1 MMKIEKTGNCKTF
14 SIFPGVLADIL
25 IQSAAVYFNLTTK
38 TKNFLIHDFYWK
50 VFGLFGS
57 S

>member
-25 IQSAAVYFNLTTK
+25 IQSAAVYFNLKKK